1 MNLCGMGVC
10 NDFWSSRLPLGLPHY
25 AESGMEFSA
34 RPVILVAED
43 ETLVRMTTSEMLE
56 ESGYQVYEA
65 RDGQEALTILEVRG
79 GSADVLFSDITMPN
93 LGGLDL
99 AEIVHARWPHIG
111 IVLCSGNAPADLK
124 QLMPLDATFIGK
136 PFREAEAL
144 AAVRAVSHRK
154 SAAAPGVALHS
165 FPTLRAGRTHG
176 AGGVAQPLPE
186 ES

>member
-1 MNLCGMGVC
+1 
-10 NDFWSSRLPLGLPHY
+10 
-25 AESGMEFSA
+25 MELSA

-56 ESGYQVYEA
+56 ESGHQVYQA

-79 GSADVLFSDITMPN
+79 ESVNVLFSDITMPN

-111 IVLCSGNAPADLK
+111 IVLCSGNAPPDLK
-124 QLMPLDATFIGK
+124 QRMPLEATFIGK

-144 AAVRAVSHRK
+144 AAVRAASQRRP
-154 SAAAPGVALHS
+154 AAGPAVALHS
-165 FPTLRAGRTHG
+165 FPTLRAGQTHG
-176 AGGVAQPLPE
+176 AGGLAQPLPE
-186 ES
+186 PES